1 MTSVSVRT
9 VSAPTAVTTGPIQG
23 SGKRYAPVPGWEPMV
38 FPVRRIGLTNGEHL
52 DVYDTS
58 GPYTDPSAVI
68 DVHAGLPRTRDGWQR
83 PTPIYGVATQLEW
96 ARAGLITPEMAFCA
110 AREGLGGR
118 SSSPRS
124 RRCCVGRVVEGRL
137 RRRRDPIWR
146 R

>member
-68 DVHAGLPRTRDGWQR
+68 DVHAGLPRTR
-83 PTPIYGVATQLEW
+83 
-96 ARAGLITPEMAFCA
+96 
-110 AREGLGGR
+110 
-118 SSSPRS
+118 
-124 RRCCVGRVVEGRL
+124 GRL
-137 RRRRDPIWR
+137 AAAHPDLRGRDPAGVGAGRPDHPGDGVLR
-146 R
+146 RPGGPGW